1 MGRLILDFKWL
12 WLLRRRRCSFAAGE
26 RNATNAQTPAM
37 PIPISHKT
45 IQPRCDILV
54 HFDSEAPSVKT
65 DLGSDLV
72 NPWKIGE
79 PGRWSI
85 GVAERWKTQHS
96 NALSLRFGIRPICVA
111 QMSGSRVPCSCG
123 GTPPELA
130 GKTLALRHKNLIRE
144 RHRIARKTC
153 FFVVAQYTVDMKND
167 VVPVQIR
174 GILPATSGCALFVGN
189 DEKVFVIN
197 VEPNMGAIIGMFL
210 RDTPKERP
218 LTHDLMQ
225 SVFKGFSITVE
236 RVIITE
242 LRNSTYFARLILQ
255 QQNELARKIVEVDA
269 RPSDC
274 LALATAQKRPI
285 YVASALFEQ
294 VEDMSEVLDRI
305 NENGGEL
312 E

>member
-1 MGRLILDFKWL
+1 MRRKW
-12 WLLRRRRCSFAAGE
+12 
-26 RNATNAQTPAM
+26 
-37 PIPISHKT
+37 
-45 IQPRCDILV
+45 
-54 HFDSEAPSVKT
+54 
-65 DLGSDLV
+65 
-72 NPWKIGE
+72 
-79 PGRWSI
+79 
-85 GVAERWKTQHS
+85 
-96 NALSLRFGIRPICVA
+96 RFVG
-111 QMSGSRVPCSCG
+111 
-123 GTPPELA
+123 L
-130 GKTLALRHKNLIRE
+130 
-144 RHRIARKTC
+144 RKTC
-153 FFVVAQYTVDMKND
+153 FFAASQYTVGMKND

-174 GILPATSGCALFVGN
+174 GILPANSGCALFVGN

-225 SVFKGFSITVE
+225 SVFKGFGITVE

-255 QQNELARKIVEVDA
+255 QQNELARKLVEIDA

-285 YVASALFEQ
+285 YVATSLFEQ

-305 NENGGEL
+305 NETGSGET